1 VSGEAKPNE
10 PAKQEPQ
17 KKTHTLRLGRE
28 RSIPFVP
35 QLTPTDCGAASLA
48 AVLAYHGKNLPAGN
62 IRQALGGGRNGVSA
76 RQIVTV
82 ARTFGLR
89 ARGVAI
95 ELKSLAYLPT
105 ASILHWDLNHFV
117 VFHKCDSKF
126 LYIVDPGIGRR
137 KIPLAEASKSLTGV
151 AIVTEPGEGFTREKA
166 SKHSRWTRYKD
177 WILGIRGLWSRILV
191 TTLFLQLLSL
201 ALPGLMGALV
211 DKVVPRSDSQLLT
224 LVSSGFLTLTSF
236 YFLSSFLRA
245 RLLLHLR
252 TKIEARMSFDFVE
265 HLFALPYSFFQQ
277 RTTGDLMMRMSS
289 QNAIREILTTGALSA
304 LFDGVMVLVYF
315 ALLMGASWQL
325 GLVALGIAALQVLV
339 YLYAGRKNSELMAE
353 GLAVQ
358 SQLEGY
364 QVEMLAGVETL
375 KSMGAEQKATE
386 RWTDLYVNVLN
397 SSLERGELSVTFQAL
412 VGALRFA
419 GPVSLMLMGAYL
431 VLTGSLSL
439 GIMLGLSA
447 LGSGFLEPIT
457 NLVNTGMQIAQL
469 KSYMARLEDVLDAEV
484 EQKGSASSPTELSG
498 AIELRNLGFRY
509 PSEPKPVLDDIKLDI
524 WPGESVAIVGSSGS
538 GKSTL
543 ARLIAGLYT
552 PTTGIVLFDG
562 TEMAQWNLTSLREK
576 LGIVT
581 QDTRLF
587 SGSIRDNITLF
598 EPTIPLEAVQ
608 EAAELACLHTD
619 IAAMP
624 MTYDTVLAD
633 GGTSLSGGQRQRLSL
648 ARALLRKP
656 NVLVLDEATS
666 ALDTVT
672 EQKVQERLRS
682 LNCTRVIIAHRLST
696 IVEADKIVVL
706 EHGKIMGVG
715 RHDDLLISCP
725 TYQALVRAQQ
735 DAPRNGAASF
745 AQRIKAERTGVS
757 RPPSASIPSA
767 NTPSPSRIPSAN
779 TPSPSRIPSANTP
792 SPSRMPAAPAPY
804 ANRMPSAP
812 APAPQPTRPPSMSPP
827 AAMPQG
833 SVPAQTSSAPQ
844 PPKAPSLAPV
854 AVAKNTTDPIVL
866 SQRKR

>member
-1 VSGEAKPNE
+1 MSGEAQPNE
-10 PAKQEPQ
+10 PAKQ
-17 KKTHTLRLGRE
+17 KTRVLGLGRQ
-28 RSIPFVP
+28 RRIPFIP
-35 QLTPTDCGAASLA
+35 QLTPTDCGTACVAS
-48 AVLAYHGKNLPAGN
+48 VLAFHGKNMPIGN

-76 RQIVTV
+76 RQLVQV
-82 ARTFGLR
+82 SRTLGLR

-95 ELKSLAYLPT
+95 EPKSLPYLPT

-117 VFHKCDSKF
+117 VFQKCDSKF
-126 LYIVDPGIGRR
+126 LYIVDPAVGRR

-151 AIVTEPGEGFTREKA
+151 AIVLEPGEGFVREKG
-166 SKHSRWTRYKD
+166 SSRSRWARYKD
-177 WILGIRGLWSRILV
+177 WILGVRGLWGRILL
-191 TTLFLQLLSL
+191 TSFFLQMLSL

-211 DKVVPRSDSQLLT
+211 DKVVPRNDTQLLT
-224 LVSSGFLTLTSF
+224 LVSSAFLSVTSF

-252 TKIEARMSFDFVE
+252 TKVEARMSFDFVE

-304 LFDGVMVLVYF
+304 LLDGVMVLVYF
-315 ALLMGASWQL
+315 VLLMGASWQL
-325 GLVALGIAALQVLV
+325 GLVALGIAALQVVV
-339 YLYAGRKNSELMAE
+339 YLYAGKRNADLMAE
-353 GLAVQ
+353 NLAAQ

-375 KSMGAEQKATE
+375 KSMGAETKATE

-397 SSLERGELSVTFQAL
+397 ASLERGELGVTFQAL
-412 VGALRFA
+412 VSTLRFA
-419 GPVSLMLMGAYL
+419 GPVVLMLMGAHL
-431 VLTGSLSL
+431 VLTDSLSL
-439 GIMLGLSA
+439 GIMLALSS
-447 LGSGFLEPIT
+447 LGAGFLDPIT
-457 NLVNTGMQIAQL
+457 NLVNTGMEISQL
-469 KSYMARLEDVLDAEV
+469 KSYMARLEDVLDAEL
-484 EQKGSASSPTELSG
+484 EQKGSASSPAELQGS
-498 AIELRNLGFRY
+498 IELRNLSFRY
-509 PSEPKPVLDDIKLDI
+509 PSEPKPVLDDIRLDI
-524 WPGESVAIVGSSGS
+524 WPGESVAIVGASGS

-543 ARLIAGLYT
+543 ARLIAGLYQ

-562 TEMAQWNLTSLREK
+562 TEMSQWNLTALREK

-598 EPTIPLEAVQ
+598 EPTVPLELVE
-608 EAAELACLHTD
+608 EAAELACLNTD
-619 IAAMP
+619 IQAMP
-624 MTYDTVLAD
+624 MTYDTMLAD

-682 LNCTRVIIAHRLST
+682 LHCTRVIIAHRLST

-706 EHGKIMGVG
+706 EHGKLMGVG

-725 TYQALVRAQQ
+725 TYQALIRAQQ
-735 DAPRNGAASF
+735 DAPKGGAASF
-745 AQRIKAERTGVS
+745 AQRIKGERTGVS
-757 RPPSASIPSA
+757 RPPVGPGV
-767 NTPSPSRIPSAN
+767 TPSVAPSIKAPS
-779 TPSPSRIPSANTP
+779 
-792 SPSRMPAAPAPY
+792 M
-804 ANRMPSAP
+804 
-812 APAPQPTRPPSMSPP
+812 APQQPKAPSMSPP
-827 AAMPQG
+827 ANAAPSVAPQASAPSVASPAASMPVQSATQATPTQLPQG
-833 SVPAQTSSAPQ
+833 GHHA
-844 PPKAPSLAPV
+844 
-854 AVAKNTTDPIVL
+854 DPIVL
-866 SQRKR
+866 TQRKR